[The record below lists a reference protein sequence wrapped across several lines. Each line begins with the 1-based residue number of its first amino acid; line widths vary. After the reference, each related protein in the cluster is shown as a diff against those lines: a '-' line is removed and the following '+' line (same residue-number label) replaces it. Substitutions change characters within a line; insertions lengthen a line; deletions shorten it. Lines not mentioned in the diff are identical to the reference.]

1 MAFLYLDDIIVLGRS
16 FEHIQNLAQVFQ
28 CLRDA
33 NLTLQ
38 IKKCSLCRDTLGHVI
53 SSAGIA
59 TDPEKIEKVSQ
70 WPVPV
75 NVQEVQQFLGLVN
88 YYR

>member
-1 MAFLYLDDIIVLGRS
+1 MKF
-16 FEHIQNLAQVFQ
+16 
-28 CLRDA
+28 
-33 NLTLQ
+33 
-38 IKKCSLCRDTLGHVI
+38 LGHVI
-53 SSAGIA
+53 SSAGTA

-88 YYR
+88 Y